1 MPAIVPSFFDGLRI
15 QFVPTGALVFL
26 GGAPVPA
33 QQTSN
38 FPLVNIA
45 DRDVDVAAST
55 AVSKL
60 ASLFRQGIAF
70 TQAVGQMAGVASAI
84 LLAFYAHTKLTFR

>member
-1 MPAIVPSFFDGLRI
+1 MP
-15 QFVPTGALVFL
+15 T
-26 GGAPVPA
+26 

-45 DRDVDVAAST
+45 GIDVAVST
-55 AVSKL
+55 DVSKL
-60 ASLFRQGIAF
+60 ASLFLQGTTF
-70 TQAVGQMAGVASAI
+70 TEAVGHMAGVASAV